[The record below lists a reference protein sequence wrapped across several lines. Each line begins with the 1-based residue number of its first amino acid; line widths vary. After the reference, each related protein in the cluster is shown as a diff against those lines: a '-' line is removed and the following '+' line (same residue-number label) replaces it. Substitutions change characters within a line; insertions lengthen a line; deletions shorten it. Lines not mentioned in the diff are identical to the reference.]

1 MLFERALVAE
11 GAIAVIANGHVD
23 ENDEFSS
30 WNLLFL
36 SSRLGSRRFIRFE
49 VATAVA
55 PSNLP
60 AGQERCCHFFLF
72 LFIWK
77 FLIRQDAIFGI

>member
-11 GAIAVIANGHVD
+11 GAIAVIANAHVD
-23 ENDEFSS
+23 EVDEFSR
-30 WNLLFL
+30 W
-36 SSRLGSRRFIRFE
+36 RFIRFE
-49 VATAVA
+49 VATAIA

-60 AGQERCCHFFLF
+60 AGQERWCRLFPF

-77 FLIRQDAIFGI
+77 FLIRQDAKFGI